1 MAIPEVS
8 DYVDRL
14 PPCLVD
20 QGSQPPWVAASEAA
34 AVVAQVIG
42 MLPAHFEIRG
52 DVAIHRSATVHS
64 SVVITGPTI
73 VDEGAVVGPYCRLR
87 EGVYLG
93 RQTSLGPSTEVKSS
107 FVNAGSAL
115 AHLNYVGNSV
125 IGEDVNL
132 EAGVV
137 VANHFNE
144 RVDKVIFVLA
154 DGERTATGVT
164 KFGAAIGSGSRIGA
178 NAVTTPGTLL
188 RKNSIVGRLEL
199 VDQIGAAEA

>member
-1 MAIPEVS
+1 MAVPKVS
-8 DYVDRL
+8 DYVNRL
-14 PPCLVD
+14 PPYLVD
-20 QGSQPPWVAASEAA
+20 QASQPPWVVASEASA
-34 AVVAQVIG
+34 ILTQAIT
-42 MLPAHFEIRG
+42 MLTVDYDVRG
-52 DVAIHRSATVHS
+52 DVAIHRSATVHPTA
-64 SVVITGPTI
+64 VITGPTI

-93 RQTSLGPSTEVKSS
+93 QQTSVGPSTEVKSS
-107 FVNAGSAL
+107 FVSTGSAL
-115 AHLNYVGNSV
+115 AHLNYVGNSI

-144 RVDKVIFVLA
+144 RTDKLIVVLV

-188 RKNSIVGRLEL
+188 QGNSIVGRLEL
-199 VDQIGAAEA
+199 VDQIGDAEA